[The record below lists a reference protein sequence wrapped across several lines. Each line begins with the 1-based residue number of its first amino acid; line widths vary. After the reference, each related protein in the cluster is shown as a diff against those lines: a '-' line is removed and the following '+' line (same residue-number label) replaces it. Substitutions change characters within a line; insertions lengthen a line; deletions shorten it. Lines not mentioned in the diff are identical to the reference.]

1 MRKNFLF
8 MCLALFMC
16 IFSFGC
22 GNDVQQKDSNDEKA
36 HPSLGMTYNEF
47 VSQFN
52 KYAKEYSK
60 GYDID
65 EPIQITN
72 NNTVGDKPT
81 NKRISLAYK
90 TFEVSIAVAMYEE
103 RDGGRIYGIH
113 FLSGEKNK
121 GTSTKSDKRKIAAS
135 QVGKKALLRTFNP
148 NASQDEIE
156 RLINQLNLNESDK
169 TDPVSVNLNG
179 LKFYAEQNIL
189 KNTDRTYMLIIT
201 PENMKFR
208 NRTIDP
214 ILNDDLAKDDTNS
227 DMIKDFIKSK
237 DEYNKEISNIAKDI
251 NEYASSHADFK
262 GANDLIAR
270 AQNLEEQ
277 IKQTL
282 TEVDKLNNAD
292 DNVKQKLKEC
302 LEYEITRIDGLYI
315 GMKKSQNDGDF
326 LPDFKRG
333 GDAAETFEK
342 ANADLTNMIR

>member
-1 MRKNFLF
+1 MRKFLSVMCVVLF
-8 MCLALFMC
+8 MCM
-16 IFSFGC
+16 FSFGC
-22 GNDVQQKDSNDEKA
+22 GNDEQQKESSDEKA
-36 HPSLGMTYNEF
+36 HPSLGMTYDEF

-65 EPIQITN
+65 EPIQITDK
-72 NNTVGDKPT
+72 NTIGDKPT

-103 RDGGRIYGIH
+103 KDGGRVYGVH
-113 FLSGEKNK
+113 FISSENNK

-148 NASQDEIE
+148 NASPDEIE

-169 TDPVSVNLNG
+169 TNPTSVNLNG

-189 KNTDRTYMLIIT
+189 KNKDRTYLLIIT

-208 NRTIDP
+208 NRTIEP
-214 ILNDDLAKDDTNS
+214 ILNDETAKADTNYDS
-227 DMIKDFIKSK
+227 LKDIIKSK

-262 GANDLIAR
+262 GANNLIAR

-282 TEVDKLNNAD
+282 TEVDNLNSTD

-302 LEYEITRIDGLYI
+302 LEYEVTRIDGLYI

-333 GDAAETFEK
+333 GDAAEAFEK
-342 ANADLTNMIR
+342 ANAELTSLIK